1 MNITNANR
9 KKALLLHY
17 AGEEVHDMFSTLTL
31 APHVGEGDLDLYKQ
45 ASDALNDYFIPKR
58 NKEYDIYKF
67 RQSKQEPG
75 ESIDTYHTKLRKLA
89 ENCEFANVDD
99 EIKSQIIQSCSS
111 TRLRRRAL
119 RENEI
124 NLEQLLKLARSFEI
138 SEQQASGIEKTESA
152 HAIHTKTR
160 SNPPSTHGNYRGG
173 RKPSYAPEHKQ
184 GGRKPS
190 YTPEHKQQKCYNCGG
205 SFPHKGVCPAKGKTC
220 NKCKKSNHFAK
231 VCRSGKKVHSLTTT
245 TETTQHTYS
254 SSEDEYLFGLN
265 EHNNTKQPKATVC
278 LKETQLEMVVDTGAT
293 VNIMDENTLS
303 KLKSQP
309 KLNNTKT
316 KIYPYGSGKSI
327 DIIGTFDC
335 EIKSD
340 IHKTAANTSIYV
352 VKGSYGS
359 LLSYATAVDLNI
371 IPTIRVVHSSVT
383 DDIINNFADRFE
395 GIGKIKGLHA
405 EIHIDKNIVPV
416 TQPHRRIPFHL
427 RKKVEDELKRLEEL
441 DIIEK
446 VDGPTPWVSPI
457 VVAPKPKN
465 PDEIRIC
472 VDMRLPNKAVKR
484 ERHITPTIDDII
496 VELTGAKVFSKLD
509 LNSGYHQVELS
520 PESRYITTFTTHVGL
535 RRYKRLIFGIS
546 SAAEKFQAIIR
557 DSLDELQGV
566 KNISDDIIIYGKDQ
580 AEHDLRLRKVFER
593 LREKNITLN
602 KGKCEFN
609 RDKVE
614 FFGYVFSKDGI
625 SADPK
630 KINAIK
636 NAEPP

>member
-1 MNITNANR
+1 M
-9 KKALLLHY
+9 
-17 AGEEVHDMFSTLTL
+17 
-31 APHVGEGDLDLYKQ
+31 
-45 ASDALNDYFIPKR
+45 
-58 NKEYDIYKF
+58 
-67 RQSKQEPG
+67 
-75 ESIDTYHTKLRKLA
+75 
-89 ENCEFANVDD
+89 
-99 EIKSQIIQSCSS
+99 
-111 TRLRRRAL
+111 
-119 RENEI
+119 
-124 NLEQLLKLARSFEI
+124 
-138 SEQQASGIEKTESA
+138 
-152 HAIHTKTR
+152 
-160 SNPPSTHGNYRGG
+160 
-173 RKPSYAPEHKQ
+173 
-184 GGRKPS
+184 
-190 YTPEHKQQKCYNCGG
+190 
-205 SFPHKGVCPAKGKTC
+205 
-220 NKCKKSNHFAK
+220 
-231 VCRSGKKVHSLTTT
+231 
-245 TETTQHTYS
+245 
-254 SSEDEYLFGLN
+254 
-265 EHNNTKQPKATVC
+265 
-278 LKETQLEMVVDTGAT
+278 
-293 VNIMDENTLS
+293 
-303 KLKSQP
+303 
-309 KLNNTKT
+309 
-316 KIYPYGSGKSI
+316 
-327 DIIGTFDC
+327 
-335 EIKSD
+335 
-340 IHKTAANTSIYV
+340 
-352 VKGSYGS
+352 
-359 LLSYATAVDLNI
+359 
-371 IPTIRVVHSSVT
+371 
-383 DDIINNFADRFE
+383 
-395 GIGKIKGLHA
+395 
-405 EIHIDKNIVPV
+405 
-416 TQPHRRIPFHL
+416 
-427 RKKVEDELKRLEEL
+427 RKKVEDELKRLEKL

-520 PESRYITTFTTHVGL
+520 PESKYITTFTTHLGL

>member
-1 MNITNANR
+1 M
-9 KKALLLHY
+9 
-17 AGEEVHDMFSTLTL
+17 
-31 APHVGEGDLDLYKQ
+31 
-45 ASDALNDYFIPKR
+45 
-58 NKEYDIYKF
+58 
-67 RQSKQEPG
+67 
-75 ESIDTYHTKLRKLA
+75 
-89 ENCEFANVDD
+89 
-99 EIKSQIIQSCSS
+99 
-111 TRLRRRAL
+111 
-119 RENEI
+119 
-124 NLEQLLKLARSFEI
+124 
-138 SEQQASGIEKTESA
+138 
-152 HAIHTKTR
+152 
-160 SNPPSTHGNYRGG
+160 
-173 RKPSYAPEHKQ
+173 
-184 GGRKPS
+184 
-190 YTPEHKQQKCYNCGG
+190 
-205 SFPHKGVCPAKGKTC
+205 
-220 NKCKKSNHFAK
+220 
-231 VCRSGKKVHSLTTT
+231 
-245 TETTQHTYS
+245 
-254 SSEDEYLFGLN
+254 
-265 EHNNTKQPKATVC
+265 
-278 LKETQLEMVVDTGAT
+278 
-293 VNIMDENTLS
+293 
-303 KLKSQP
+303 
-309 KLNNTKT
+309 
-316 KIYPYGSGKSI
+316 
-327 DIIGTFDC
+327 
-335 EIKSD
+335 
-340 IHKTAANTSIYV
+340 
-352 VKGSYGS
+352 
-359 LLSYATAVDLNI
+359 
-371 IPTIRVVHSSVT
+371 
-383 DDIINNFADRFE
+383 
-395 GIGKIKGLHA
+395 
-405 EIHIDKNIVPV
+405 
-416 TQPHRRIPFHL
+416 

-535 RRYKRLIFGIS
+535 RRYKRLIFSIS

-630 KINAIK
+630 KINGIK

>member
-1 MNITNANR
+1 MALLPQFPPFNVHAEGSTSTRWKKWKDRLDNLLVAMNITNANR

-99 EIKSQIIQSCSS
+99 EIKSQIIHSCSS

-160 SNPPSTHGNYRGG
+160 SNPPSTRGSYRGG

-190 YTPEHKQQKCYNCGG
+190 YVPEHKQGGRKPSYAPEHKQQKCYNCGG

-254 SSEDEYLFGLN
+254 SSKDEYLFGLN
-265 EHNNTKQPKATVC
+265 EHNNTKQPKAT
-278 LKETQLEMVVDTGAT
+278 
-293 VNIMDENTLS
+293 
-303 KLKSQP
+303 
-309 KLNNTKT
+309 
-316 KIYPYGSGKSI
+316 
-327 DIIGTFDC
+327 
-335 EIKSD
+335 
-340 IHKTAANTSIYV
+340 
-352 VKGSYGS
+352 
-359 LLSYATAVDLNI
+359 
-371 IPTIRVVHSSVT
+371 
-383 DDIINNFADRFE
+383 IN
-395 GIGKIKGLHA
+395 
-405 EIHIDKNIVPV
+405 
-416 TQPHRRIPFHL
+416 
-427 RKKVEDELKRLEEL
+427 
-441 DIIEK
+441 
-446 VDGPTPWVSPI
+446 
-457 VVAPKPKN
+457 
-465 PDEIRIC
+465 
-472 VDMRLPNKAVKR
+472 
-484 ERHITPTIDDII
+484 
-496 VELTGAKVFSKLD
+496 
-509 LNSGYHQVELS
+509 
-520 PESRYITTFTTHVGL
+520 
-535 RRYKRLIFGIS
+535 
-546 SAAEKFQAIIR
+546 
-557 DSLDELQGV
+557 
-566 KNISDDIIIYGKDQ
+566 
-580 AEHDLRLRKVFER
+580 
-593 LREKNITLN
+593 
-602 KGKCEFN
+602 
-609 RDKVE
+609 
-614 FFGYVFSKDGI
+614 
-625 SADPK
+625 
-630 KINAIK
+630 
-636 NAEPP
+636 